1 MDDITP
7 PKNSGLNWKVK
18 LYLLT
23 EAGTWEDCGTGDL
36 EIVKQK
42 YHDEET
48 DFFKVICSPS
58 DPKPNPPLISEEKL
72 KKLTNFQD
80 EPNCLLL
87 TPLLKSSLFE
97 KQGGKP
103 MMLLV

>member
-1 MDDITP
+1 MDEITP
-7 PKNSGLNWKVK
+7 QKNSGLNWKVK

-23 EAGTWEDCGTGDL
+23 ETGTWEDCGTGDL
-36 EIVKQK
+36 EMVKQT

-48 DFFKVICSPS
+48 DFFKILCSPHE
-58 DPKPNPPLISEEKL
+58 PTPNPPPISEEKL
-72 KKLTNFQD
+72 KKLTNFQE
-80 EPNCLLL
+80 EPNCILM

-103 MMLLV
+103 FKLIV